1 MRTASLNFPTGTVI
15 SVLMVEDDPHKASR
29 IESEI
34 REHLGRVRFHYALSV
49 REAVQK
55 VEARSYD
62 CIILDI
68 ALPSRTRKLGGGAP
82 MSMSS
87 GGLEVLYELADLERS
102 DPVIIITQY
111 PDIDVEGSLV
121 KISSAKKRLR
131 EYVSANIISVI
142 YFETSSSLW
151 KQNLRDAL

>member
-1 MRTASLNFPTGTVI
+1 
-15 SVLMVEDDPHKASR
+15 
-29 IESEI
+29 
-34 REHLGRVRFHYALSV
+34 
-49 REAVQK
+49 
-55 VEARSYD
+55 
-62 CIILDI
+62 
-68 ALPSRTRKLGGGAP
+68 